1 MGSITLDEILEFVAG
16 AIILF
21 QFGKWIVSFA
31 NPIVDLRKRLDK
43 HDQFF
48 ANDKEKIEKLTDTI
62 NHTDEGLAI
71 VGMALAELINHTVTG
86 NDIDELK
93 KQQKEIMNFFFI
105 EEKKGVK

>member
-1 MGSITLDEILEFVAG
+1 MGSITVDHIIEFVAG

-21 QFGKWIVSFA
+21 QFGKWVVSFA

-43 HDQFF
+43 HDTFF
-48 ANDKEKIEKLTDTI
+48 ENDKEKIEELTETL
-62 NHTDEGLAI
+62 NHTDDGLAV

-93 KQQKEIMNFFFI
+93 KQQKEITQFFFK
-105 EEKKGVK
+105 EKRK

>member
-1 MGSITLDEILEFVAG
+1 MGNIRLEQIVEAL
-16 AIILF
+16 ALMIVIF
-21 QFGKWIVSFA
+21 QFGKWLVSFA

-43 HDQFF
+43 HDTFF
-48 ANDKEKIEKLTDTI
+48 ANDKEKIEGLTETV

-93 KQQKEIMNFFFI
+93 KQQKEITRFFFI
-105 EEKKGVK
+105 EKLEK